1 MAKQDLTN
9 ARYTFLDKKIG
20 PDYVLRTAD
29 GGNFTEFVVSIGGD
43 VRTYR
48 VYGETPDAFKVY
60 EK

>member
-9 ARYTFLDKKIG
+9 ARFAFLDKNTG
-20 PDYVLRTAD
+20 PDYVLRSAN
-29 GGNFTEFVVSIGGD
+29 GGNFTEFVVSVGGD

-48 VYGETPDAFKVY
+48 VYGDNPDTFKVY